1 MIISNPVPAY
11 QMITESILDSI
22 HKGIYA
28 PGDQL
33 PSQKELCHK
42 FNTSLMTMRKV
53 LDDLYRRG
61 IIKSIPGKGIFVVQK
76 MVSNE
81 YGSLIGFDGQMTRL
95 GLKSSS
101 ETLEEKILPATA
113 LLSSILHITPGASV
127 VYVYRLR
134 YANSLPVSLYKVYL
148 PHQLCP
154 GILDMGLGAG
164 SLYSILRT
172 VYHLN
177 LVGSRNTVSAILP
190 DEDAIKYLEIN
201 QPVAI
206 LRKEQI
212 TYIDSGEIIEYSQNL
227 SLGNGFYV
235 QYDEGEVY

>member
-1 MIISNPVPAY
+1 MIISNPAPAY
-11 QMITESILDSI
+11 QIITESILDSI
-22 HKGIYA
+22 HKGTYA

-33 PSQKELCHK
+33 PSQKELCHN

-76 MVSNE
+76 MVSSE
-81 YGSLIGFDGQMTRL
+81 YGSLIGFDGQMARL

-101 ETLEEKILPATA
+101 VTLGEQIIPATA
-113 LLSSILHITPGASV
+113 LLSNTLHIPPGASV

-154 GILDMGLGAG
+154 GILDIGLGTG
-164 SLYSILRT
+164 SLFSILRN

-177 LVGSRNTVSAILP
+177 LVGSRNTVSALLP
-190 DEDAIKYLEIN
+190 DEDAIKYLEIK
-201 QPVAI
+201 QPVAM
-206 LRKEQI
+206 LMKEQI

-227 SLGNGFYV
+227 SLGTGFYV
-235 QYDEGEVY
+235 QYDEGEVF